1 MKILAI
7 RPLGDS
13 AVTFDLADE
22 PGAEAAGRV
31 RAALA
36 AVNKAIDAG
45 GLPGAEEAA
54 AAFRSLT
61 LHYDPLVG
69 AQAELVARITALL
82 EPVEPGLQVE
92 GRLWSLPCCYD
103 PSAGIDLSDLSA
115 FLGLPASEIVAR
127 HAAVTFSVHALGF
140 LPGLPF
146 LGELPEELA
155 RPRRREP
162 RTQVPAR
169 SVAIANRMCV
179 IYPWASPGGWHI
191 VGACPVPLF
200 EVARAD
206 PVLLSVGDRV
216 RFVPVSRAR
225 YDELHNL
232 ILEGRLDL
240 STLAAEA

>member
-13 AVTFDLADE
+13 AVTFDLAEE

-31 RAALA
+31 RAAHA
-36 AVNKAIDAG
+36 AVEQAIQAG
-45 GLPGAEEAA
+45 DLPGAEEAA

-69 AQAELVARITALL
+69 RQAELVRTIEALL
-82 EPVEPGLQVE
+82 EPIEPGLQAK

-103 PSAGIDLSDLSA
+103 PSVGIDLSDLST
-115 FLGLPASEIVAR
+115 FLNLPASEIVAR

-146 LGELPEELA
+146 LGELPAELA

-162 RTQVPAR
+162 RTQVPAG

-179 IYPWASPGGWHI
+179 IYPWESPGGWHI

-200 EVARAD
+200 DVTRAD
-206 PVLLSVGDRV
+206 PVLLSVGDEV
-216 RFVPVSRAR
+216 RFITISLDR
-225 YDELHNL
+225 YNELRKL
-232 ILEGRLDL
+232 SLEGHLDL
-240 STLAAEA
+240 STLGAEA